1 MTKRCPGHCI
11 FSWLSAVPDNA
22 FFLDSALSRTMHFVL
37 TASKSNLNLC
47 INIMLVTTRADAT
60 VYVGPAFVFIFFL
73 AQKPD
78 KYRCIFSNPD
88 TVGLIFIQSFRLW
101 LGQYNDES
109 SCPGQDKALLKINIL
124 FLLPFVSHLFNLTKF
139 TLCVRE
145 KIPFFCI
152 QLLFKGGV
160 SRDFLPQ
167 FFFINWT
174 RLGPW

>member
-1 MTKRCPGHCI
+1 M
-11 FSWLSAVPDNA
+11 
-22 FFLDSALSRTMHFVL
+22 
-37 TASKSNLNLC
+37 
-47 INIMLVTTRADAT
+47 
-60 VYVGPAFVFIFFL
+60 
-73 AQKPD
+73 
-78 KYRCIFSNPD
+78 
-88 TVGLIFIQSFRLW
+88 GLIFIQSFRLW

-167 FFFINWT
+167 FFFHKLNPSRPLIN
-174 RLGPW
+174 RLERFFLKIRFREDIRI